1 MFKNKKV
8 LVTGGGGMIGRSL
21 VKKLYKHSQSYAT
34 KVFFQNKEQSNFQKL
49 GRQS

>member
-21 VKKLYKHSQSYAT
+21 VK
-34 KVFFQNKEQSNFQKL
+34 VFIRKRST
-49 GRQS
+49 